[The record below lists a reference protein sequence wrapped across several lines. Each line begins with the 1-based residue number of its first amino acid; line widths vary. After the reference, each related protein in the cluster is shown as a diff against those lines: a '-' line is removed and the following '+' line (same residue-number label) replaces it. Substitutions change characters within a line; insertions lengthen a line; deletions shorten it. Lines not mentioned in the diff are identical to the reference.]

1 MSQKELSDYK
11 KKVMKRGAILT
22 AELATA
28 GTGAGVIGK
37 RAATKAAQKKLLA
50 HLNRR
55 EKEIT
60 ESIKKRMKAKAAAK
74 RGKEAMAS
82 QKKRTVKKELQKHME
97 LKRAAAK
104 SKTKPST
111 TKLKR
116 SQAKKTVDMRKAS
129 PHTKYKEAKSLA
141 KREGLEGRVAGAKV
155 TAKGVK
161 RPTVK
166 ATTKTGKSLRTKGPG
181 GKTKVLTKKQRESVK
196 PDIKK
201 RIKKQ
206 RAADRDRE
214 IHKKGGKA
222 LRKAESQIGRGAPF
236 QSRIAKA
243 KTKGK
248 GSTKATARKE
258 SPTKFTKGQLEQP
271 GGRRR
276 IATSPMAERKMK
288 MARLERAKDKGNLDA
303 DGYKLLRLLKRSV
316 KRSVR
321 KGGRKKK

>member
-82 QKKRTVKKELQKHME
+82 HKKRTVKKELQKHME

-116 SQAKKTVDMRKAS
+116 SQAKKPIDYIRKIT
-129 PHTKYKEAKSLA
+129 PHESYKRAKSLA
-141 KREGLEGRVAGAKV
+141 KGEGLESTIGRVTQAKV

-166 ATTKTGKSLRTKGPG
+166 AKTKVGESLRTKGPG
-181 GKTKVLTKKQRESVK
+181 GKTKVLTKKQREIAK
-196 PDIKK
+196 KNIKADIKK
-201 RIKKQ
+201 KMAAKEARKTYKEGIKEAKRTGQ
-206 RAADRDRE
+206 TKRD
-214 IHKKGGKA
+214 
-222 LRKAESQIGRGAPF
+222 PF
-236 QSRIAKA
+236 KSARA
-243 KTKGK
+243 KTKVK
-248 GSTKATARKE
+248 GSTKATARRE
-258 SPTKFTKGQLEQP
+258 SPAKSTKGQLEQP

-276 IATSPMAERKMK
+276 IVDAPWNQKRIKVAKLTKQK
-288 MARLERAKDKGNLDA
+288 KDKKLGPK
-303 DGYKLLRLLKRSV
+303 GKKLLDKLTK
-316 KRSVR
+316 KKPT